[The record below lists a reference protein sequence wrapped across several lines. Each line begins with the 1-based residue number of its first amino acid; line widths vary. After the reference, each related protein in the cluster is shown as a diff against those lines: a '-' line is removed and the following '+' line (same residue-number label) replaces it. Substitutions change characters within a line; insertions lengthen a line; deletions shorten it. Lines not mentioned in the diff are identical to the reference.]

1 MPRPVELSAVV
12 PVYNEEAGI
21 AELHRRLGSVLQG
34 LGLSYEIVLVN
45 DGSRDRTPVLL
56 DELASSDPTVRAV
69 HFSRNFGH
77 QAAVAAGLAH
87 SRGQAIVVLDADLQ
101 DPPELISDLV
111 ARWREGWQIVYAQ
124 RSRRVG
130 EPLSKRFFAWAFYR
144 VARGLTDLDLPTD
157 TGDFCLMDRV
167 VVDLLNRMPERNRY
181 IRGLRAWVGFRQTAV
196 SFERAERFAGKVKY
210 TFRKSLALALNGI
223 FSLSKAPL
231 RAATWLGLT
240 ISACSFLLA
249 LWAIYVRLTGGF
261 TVPGWASTVVIM
273 LFLGGVQLLT
283 IGVIGEY
290 LGRVYDEVKQRP
302 LYVVARVSENAS
314 THAGA
319 DAREVAVVGH

>member
-1 MPRPVELSAVV
+1 MTGHLELSAVV
-12 PVYNEEAGI
+12 PIFNEEAGI
-21 AELHRRLGSVLQG
+21 AELHRRLRGVLQG
-34 LGLSYEIVLVN
+34 LGVAYEMVLVN
-45 DGSRDRTPVLL
+45 DGSRDGSAGLL
-56 DELASSDPTVRAV
+56 DDLARTDPTVRAI

-87 SRGQAIVVLDADLQ
+87 SRGRTVVVLDADLQ
-101 DPPELISDLV
+101 DPPELIEGLL
-111 ARWREGWQIVYAQ
+111 AKWREGYQIVYAQ
-124 RSRRVG
+124 RTRRQG
-130 EPLSKRFFAWAFYR
+130 EPLSKRLFAWGFYR
-144 VARGLTDLDLPTD
+144 VVRGMTDVELPTD
-157 TGDFCLMDRV
+157 TGDFCLMDRA
-167 VVDLLNRMPERNRY
+167 VVDLLNSMPERNRY

-196 SFERAERFAGKVKY
+196 PFERAERFAGDVKY
-210 TFRKSLALALNGI
+210 TFRKSLGLALNGI

-240 ISACSFLLA
+240 ISAASFILA

-302 LYVVARVSENAS
+302 LYIVARVSENPA
-314 THAGA
+314 
-319 DAREVAVVGH
+319 ARSEPRKAVVASH